1 MTEHY
6 IKLGYCKKRLCLGSA
21 LFPYSVSSSPLEVT
35 LVLHRVFIRPLPV
48 PREVNTRTGLLLP
61 VHTRE
66 KQAKTDSRYKMDITE
81 VSTSQDGKGKKGKK
95 AKKKSAEV
103 DGEGSA
109 GEEKKMVKSELAVAF
124 PPAFSVSE
132 IKNKQR
138 RHFMFMKLKQEKR
151 KVPIL
156 GHGW

>member
-1 MTEHY
+1 
-6 IKLGYCKKRLCLGSA
+6 
-21 LFPYSVSSSPLEVT
+21 
-35 LVLHRVFIRPLPV
+35 
-48 PREVNTRTGLLLP
+48 
-61 VHTRE
+61 
-66 KQAKTDSRYKMDITE
+66 MDITE

-138 RHFMFMKLKQEKR
+138 RHFMFMKVKQEKR

>member
-1 MTEHY
+1 
-6 IKLGYCKKRLCLGSA
+6 
-21 LFPYSVSSSPLEVT
+21 
-35 LVLHRVFIRPLPV
+35 
-48 PREVNTRTGLLLP
+48 
-61 VHTRE
+61 
-66 KQAKTDSRYKMDITE
+66 MDITE
-81 VSTSQDGKGKKGKK
+81 VSTSQDGKGKKGKKARKKGKK

>member
-48 PREVNTRTGLLLP
+48 PPEVNMRTGLLLP